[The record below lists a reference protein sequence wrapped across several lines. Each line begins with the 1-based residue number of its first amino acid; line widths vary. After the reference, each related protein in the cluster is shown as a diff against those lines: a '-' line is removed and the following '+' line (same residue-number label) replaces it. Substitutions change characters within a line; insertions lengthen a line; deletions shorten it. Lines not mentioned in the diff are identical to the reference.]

1 MKTGKKLTNS
11 FKEIMIPYFLI
22 ILLIRAAIIFQEA
35 NDV

>member
-11 FKEIMIPYFLI
+11 SKEKIPYFLI
-22 ILLIRAAIIFQEA
+22 ILLIRAAIIFQEP